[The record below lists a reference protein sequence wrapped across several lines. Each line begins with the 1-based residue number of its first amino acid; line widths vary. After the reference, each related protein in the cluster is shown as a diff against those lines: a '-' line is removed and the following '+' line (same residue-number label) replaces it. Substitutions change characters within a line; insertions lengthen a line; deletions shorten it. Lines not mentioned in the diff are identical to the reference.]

1 MRRALVLSTESA
13 RHPFRQSL
21 PPMAFRLVQEEAT
34 SPQPKKAKPFASRD
48 DILFF
53 AASFAGCFV
62 LIYGLIA

>member
-1 MRRALVLSTESA
+1 
-13 RHPFRQSL
+13 
-21 PPMAFRLVQEEAT
+21 MAFRLSEADDVA
-34 SPQPKKAKPFASRD
+34 PYRPAPRKPAFANRD